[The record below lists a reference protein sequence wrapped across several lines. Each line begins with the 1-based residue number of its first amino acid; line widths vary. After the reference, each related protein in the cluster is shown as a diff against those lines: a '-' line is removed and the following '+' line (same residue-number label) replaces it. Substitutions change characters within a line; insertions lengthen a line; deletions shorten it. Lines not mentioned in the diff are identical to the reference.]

1 MVGGGKD
8 VPKTLKIKIKIKIKI
23 IFLKRTFKFNKKDYK
38 IIPFHSNQINQT
50 FIVTNVRLRNLLCAT
65 RKQKQQP
72 LNHSFGL

>member
-23 IFLKRTFKFNKKDYK
+23 IFLKRTFKINKKDYK

-50 FIVTNVRLRNLLCAT
+50 FIVTNVRLR
-65 RKQKQQP
+65 KQKTTVKSP
-72 LNHSFGL
+72 K

>member
-38 IIPFHSNQINQT
+38 IIPFHFLYN
-50 FIVTNVRLRNLLCAT
+50 
-65 RKQKQQP
+65 
-72 LNHSFGL
+72 